1 MTTRPCLDCASN
13 SSCQLFRV
21 QLAYSADAIWFE
33 AFCAFWERARAVIH
47 SRCLWNYVSHKVFKL
62 LYKLFNEDIW
72 IVPHLQHYNYFTR
85 AGQRLRQCAA
95 CRAKS
100 LTAGASSAR
109 DLFLRSAFLETADQT
124 PPSEYRPIMIGSR
137 SIGAP
142 LVVSVDNRV
151 YTAIIWEYCIQSD
164 QLIINWLHMT
174 CRCVYIYT
182 HTHTYTRICAA
193 EARLCLSR
201 RNQNMQHKES
211 QHAEVNILNEKFVY
225 LKYS

>member
-1 MTTRPCLDCASN
+1 MTTRPCLDCASD
-13 SSCQLFRV
+13 SSRQLFRV

-33 AFCAFWERARAVIH
+33 AVWAFWERKRERERAVIH

-72 IVPHLQHYNYFTR
+72 IVPHLEHFNYFTR
-85 AGQRLRQCAA
+85 AGQRLRRCAA

-124 PPSEYRPIMIGSR
+124 PPSNYRPIMIGIR

-142 LVVSVDNRV
+142 L
-151 YTAIIWEYCIQSD
+151 I
-164 QLIINWLHMT
+164 
-174 CRCVYIYT
+174 YID
-182 HTHTYTRICAA
+182 
-193 EARLCLSR
+193 EVNFFCLSVCLCKCSQCFILQAFTMHFNIGSPTLISCAR
-201 RNQNMQHKES
+201 RLSTQK
-211 QHAEVNILNEKFVY
+211 
-225 LKYS
+225 